1 MLVQK
6 YGFGFSVGVI
16 GGVLTLKKAGPDPV
30 GELVK
35 YRKPSR
41 AQPNNKQGDYDMA
54 KREQSTFERLNN
66 KDLNR
71 KQRRELQ
78 RRISSDD
85 PGMEILNPDASGI
98 DIGNESHFVSV
109 APGRDPEPVR
119 EFGSWTGDLEKMA
132 EWLNLCGVKTVAMQ
146 STGVYWLAVHEVLTR
161 HGFEVFVVNAR
172 NTKNLPGRK
181 TDVQESQWLRK
192 LHTYGLLRNSFLPTE
207 EIRMVRTI
215 WRMRDRLVKDGGR
228 YVQHMQKALTT
239 MNVQLANVISDI
251 TGASGQAIIR
261 AILKGERN
269 VYALAELRD
278 CRVKASQEEVAR
290 SLEGTWS
297 QDVVFELRQA
307 VEAYDFVQKQMGE
320 CDEQLRIYMAAL
332 PSRTFP
338 DSVSPAEDAVK
349 AKPKSKKPKGNQP
362 GFDLKSEL
370 TRVNGVDLTTIE
382 GIDVMTA
389 QTILS
394 EVGAEMSRWKDEHHF
409 VSWAGLAP
417 RQDVT
422 GGKVIRSR
430 TKLVSNRVGGALRLA
445 AISLLR
451 SESYLGAKFRKLR
464 ARRGTPKA
472 IKAMARYLGCLV
484 YRMLTHGQE
493 WVDKGVKA
501 FEEKNHQRE
510 LNELKRKAAELGL
523 ILSPREATA

>member
-1 MLVQK
+1 
-6 YGFGFSVGVI
+6 
-16 GGVLTLKKAGPDPV
+16 
-30 GELVK
+30 
-35 YRKPSR
+35 
-41 AQPNNKQGDYDMA
+41 MA

-85 PGMEILNPDASGI
+85 PGMEILHPDAAGI

-119 EFGSWTGDLEKMA
+119 EFGSWTGDLQEMA
-132 EWLNLCGVKTVAMQ
+132 EWLKSCGVKTVAMQ
-146 STGVYWLAVHEVLTR
+146 STGVYWLAVYEVLTSK
-161 HGFEVFVVNAR
+161 GFEVYVVNAR

-261 AILKGERN
+261 AIVKGERD
-269 VYALAELRD
+269 VYVLAGLRD
-278 CRVKASQEEVAR
+278 CRVKASLEEVAR

-297 QDVVFELRQA
+297 QDVLFELQQA
-307 VEAYDFVQKQMGE
+307 LEAYDFVQKQIGK
-320 CDEQLRIYMAAL
+320 CDEQLQKYMAAL
-332 PSRTFP
+332 PSRNFP
-338 DSVSPAEDAVK
+338 DSGFQPAEDAVRAEDAVK
-349 AKPKSKKPKGNQP
+349 AKRKSKQPKGNQP

-382 GIDVMTA
+382 GIDVMTG

-394 EVGAEMSRWKDEHHF
+394 EVGTDMSRWKDEQHF

-430 TKLVSNRVGGALRLA
+430 TKLVSNRVGMALRLA
-445 AISLLR
+445 ALSLFR

-464 ARRGTPKA
+464 ARRGAPKA

-484 YRMLTHGQE
+484 YRILTHGQA
-493 WVDKGVKA
+493 WVDKGVKV
-501 FEEKNHQRE
+501 FEEKNRQRE
-510 LNELKRKAAELGL
+510 LNELMRKATELGFN
-523 ILSPREATA
+523 LSPREATA